1 MFLHRVGWSPNPE
14 EHLANKYIVD
24 LTAAEQADLCCL
36 IKRGKPAA
44 RKVARAHML
53 LHAAEGAT
61 DEEIAATL
69 RVGLSTVHRTRQRF
83 VEEGLPGALT
93 ERRRPGARQKL
104 DGKQEA
110 FLVALAC
117 STPPAGR
124 ERWTMQLL
132 ADRLIALQL
141 GEAVSDETVRRVLKK
156 TTSSHGSAKSGAS
169 PV

>member
-1 MFLHRVGWSPNPE
+1 M
-14 EHLANKYIVD
+14 ANKYIID
-24 LTAAEQADLCCL
+24 LTAVEHEELCCL
-36 IKRGKPAA
+36 IKQGKPSA

-61 DEEIAATL
+61 DEEIAAML

-83 VEEGLPGALT
+83 VEEGLPSALT
-93 ERRRPGARQKL
+93 ERRRPGAIHKL

-124 ERWTMQLL
+124 VHWTMQLL
-132 ADRLIALQL
+132 AERLVALQVV
-141 GEAVSDETVRRVLKK
+141 EAVSDETVRRVLKK
-156 TTSSHGSAKSGAS
+156 TTSSHGSAKNGAS